1 MSICPG
7 EDQGSRYSLVRR
19 MVSRRFKYDVG
30 PGIFAYMCGAIAA
43 AAMQTPQRAGDGE
56 DDIEWIGG
64 IGACGRTPGTEINS
78 RAIGW
83 GWNITPPQSRRCLP
97 DADSLWTA
105 LAVGPEGSWPILPR
119 SSSRELFTR
128 GARSISSG
136 SNIRDTRSLG
146 AVRHHDSQKESLIRS
161 NTRFLE

>member
-1 MSICPG
+1 
-7 EDQGSRYSLVRR
+7 
-19 MVSRRFKYDVG
+19 
-30 PGIFAYMCGAIAA
+30 MCGAIAV

-97 DADSLWTA
+97 DADSLWAA
-105 LAVGPEGSWPILPR
+105 LAVGSEGSWPILTRRAVQASLKEPHGVLELRGQHMHDIPPR
-119 SSSRELFTR
+119 NTHCRTAELR
-128 GARSISSG
+128 
-136 SNIRDTRSLG
+136 
-146 AVRHHDSQKESLIRS
+146 
-161 NTRFLE
+161 